1 MDFPMQA
8 RKILSARN
16 MYRRHIMMNQPF
28 TTSKERSKVTSQATA
43 QVEAEVSKVGVGV
56 IGFVAALI
64 GIWGL
69 SCFVGGLVNS
79 GGPLAFVK
87 GWFGAVLGL

>member
-1 MDFPMQA
+1 MT
-8 RKILSARN
+8 
-16 MYRRHIMMNQPF
+16 NQPF
-28 TTSKERSKVTSQATA
+28 NASRERSKITTQAA
-43 QVEAEVSKVGVGV
+43 GQVEAEVSKVGVSV

-69 SCFVGGLVNS
+69 ACFVGGLVNS

>member
-1 MDFPMQA
+1 MT
-8 RKILSARN
+8 
-16 MYRRHIMMNQPF
+16 NQPF
-28 TTSKERSKVTSQATA
+28 TTSKERSEITSQTTA
-43 QVEAEVSKVGVGV
+43 QVEAEVAKVGVSV

-69 SCFVGGLVNS
+69 SCFVGGLINS
-79 GGPLAFVK
+79 GGPLAFAK